1 VSSVV
6 THPKA
11 KMDLLIFDVDGTLT
25 RTLEVDSDCFTRA
38 FKAVFGWTGINT
50 DWASYPNYTDSGI
63 AREIFLQRLSRPPR
77 REENR
82 SLIVAFL
89 RLLEDAWRAA
99 PSQFTAVAGAARLI
113 RELQKNR
120 DHATAVATGCWAA
133 SARFKLDKA
142 GIDLGRIPLTA
153 SDRILVREEI
163 VRRAVEKTWKRFQAR
178 EFRKVVFI
186 GDGVW
191 DVKVARRLG
200 LAFIGVGDKDK
211 QKLLRAAGARSAIE
225 DFSEY
230 DFFLQEVE
238 RAAIPL

>member
-1 VSSVV
+1 
-6 THPKA
+6 
-11 KMDLLIFDVDGTLT
+11 MDLLIFDVDGTLT

-38 FKAVFGWTGINT
+38 FNAVFGWTGINT

-63 AREIFLQRLSRPPR
+63 TREIFLQQLSRPPR

-82 SLIVAFL
+82 RLIAAFL
-89 RLLEDAWRAA
+89 RLLEDAWRDD

-113 RELQKNR
+113 EELKGNCDR
-120 DHATAVATGCWAA
+120 VTAVATGCWAA

-142 GIDLGRIPLTA
+142 GIGLGHIPLIA

-163 VRRAVEKTWKRFQAR
+163 VRRAVEKARKRFQAQ

-191 DVKVARRLG
+191 DVKAARRLG
-200 LAFIGVGDKDK
+200 LAFIGIGDKNK
-211 QKLLRAAGARSAIE
+211 QRLLRAAGARSVME